1 MLAALLL
8 TTFASSSP
16 AVEELPYQQVA
27 DRFLEEHDLL
37 GKTPEEVDL
46 AGVLARDFVSAR
58 VGLFEI
64 LMPVTSLEE
73 KQTAKDYKDVCAALC
88 EAQSR
93 WLDWLGPQAQD
104 PASTKSDLA
113 DLRKWISKW
122 PSKAL
127 ERASE
132 GAQRDTLEL
141 FGASPEVSEL
151 SARLGAFMASGAALG
166 LSLEEPKAARLIL
179 MPERKGFVEFLA
191 FTGWHNPDLRSIY
204 WAPGIENWSE
214 FRIQDLQVM
223 ALQYPAV
230 APAPGDYSGS
240 TSMKDRDISGLEQ
253 QVVQLGMNRL
263 LAYMHGAAIPDS
275 VIRGLSINMLIAQ
288 YGSCHTRNDGDLRGR
303 VTRKREIF
311 IRGGRSE
318 GGALPPN
325 IAENRWRTDY
335 GKFHYT
341 KILKQSQKS
350 GASQDKRNKNKFN
363 TFLLV
368 SNDDKDRTVLHAP
381 IMGGAGDKPEVPPDN
396 FSTDYAEFLRAYNV
410 AFMHYLSSAAG
421 GSKKKSAELFS
432 ALLIRVARVDETTT
446 FSDLLQELYGVPLSL
461 PDLGDDCLEARFIK
475 WISKQ

>member
-1 MLAALLL
+1 MLSAFLLSTLAL
-8 TTFASSSP
+8 SSP
-16 AVEELPYQQVA
+16 VAEELPYQQVA
-27 DRFLEEHDLL
+27 EYFLEEHGLL
-37 GKTPEEVDL
+37 GKRPEEVDL
-46 AGVLARDFVSAR
+46 AAVLARDFVSTR
-58 VGLFEI
+58 VGLFDV
-64 LMPVTSLEE
+64 LMPVLELEE
-73 KQTAKDYKDVCAALC
+73 KQTAKDYRDVCAALC
-88 EAQSR
+88 EAQVR
-93 WLDWLGPQAQD
+93 WIDWLGPQAQG
-104 PASTKSDLA
+104 AAELKA
-113 DLRKWISKW
+113 DLGALSKWITKW
-122 PSKAL
+122 PGKGL
-127 ERASE
+127 E
-132 GAQRDTLEL
+132 GASKGTQRSSLEL
-141 FGASPEVSEL
+141 CGAPPEVRALSE
-151 SARLGAFMASGAALG
+151 RLGASMASGEVLG
-166 LSLEEPKAARLIL
+166 LSHEEPRAARLVL

-191 FTGWHNPDLRSIY
+191 FTGWHNPELRSIY

-214 FRIQDLQVM
+214 FRIQELQVM

-230 APAPGDYSGS
+230 APTPGDYSGF

-263 LAYMHGAAIPDS
+263 LAYMHGATIPDS
-275 VIRGLSINMLIAQ
+275 VIRGLAINMLIDQ

-335 GKFHYT
+335 GKFRYA

-368 SNDDKDRTVLHAP
+368 SNDDKERTVVHAP
-381 IMGGAGDKPEVPPDN
+381 LMGQVGDEVAAPPED

-410 AFMHYLSSAAG
+410 AFMHYLRSAAG

-432 ALLIRVARVDETTT
+432 RLLVEVALAEEAMT
-446 FSDLLQELYGVPLSL
+446 FGELLRQLYGVPLSL
-461 PDLGDDCLEARFIK
+461 PDLGEDSLEARYIK